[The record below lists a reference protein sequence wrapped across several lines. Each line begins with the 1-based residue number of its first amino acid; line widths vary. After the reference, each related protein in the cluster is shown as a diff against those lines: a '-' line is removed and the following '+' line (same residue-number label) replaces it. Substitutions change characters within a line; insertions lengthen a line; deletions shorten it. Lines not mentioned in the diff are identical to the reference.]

1 VRRPGVL
8 LHITGAFS
16 TDVRRVAVS
25 TLWHCFKR
33 AEHDSHPTY
42 RDAIACW
49 SPRHG
54 FMATMIKIF
63 SSGMSRI
70 VIFHMT
76 ALQSVQNLAC
86 DQMLSAAMS
95 TGKRAS
101 RRCIF
106 GLSVTPT

>member
-1 VRRPGVL
+1 M
-8 LHITGAFS
+8 
-16 TDVRRVAVS
+16 S

-33 AEHDSHPTY
+33 AEDDSHATY
-42 RDAIACW
+42 RKCDCLLE
-49 SPRHG
+49 PRHG

-63 SSGMSRI
+63 SSVKSRI

-76 ALQSVQNLAC
+76 ALQSVQNLAR
-86 DQMLSAAMS
+86 DQMLSAAMT

-106 GLSVTPT
+106 GLWITLT